1 MMDDYAVDLP
11 LNLFDNYGYELGLDI
26 LDDNGDKLGLDILD
40 EMPLFDLDTDM
51 NSYALDPSLFDP
63 ANLGSFIDDSLLLS
77 NELQPTFIQNEHV
90 SNNTL
95 INSKDWQ
102 IMDAVSKRQRP
113 PRLFEFLIL
122 LLKNPNYTS
131 YASFTNKSQGIFQIH
146 EPDKVATLW
155 QQVKSRQ
162 SLKQMNYDKFAR
174 AVRWYYKLGIMQKTN
189 ARYTFQ
195 FSPKTLEVFHT
206 NHNNDTKFYYPDVT
220 Q

>member
-1 MMDDYAVDLP
+1 MMDDYAVDLS
-11 LNLFDNYGYELGLDI
+11 LNLFDNDDYELGLHI

-40 EMPLFDLDTDM
+40 EMPPFDFDTAM
-51 NSYALDPSLFDP
+51 KPYALDPSLFDR
-63 ANLGSFIDDSLLLS
+63 ADLGSFIDDSLSLS
-77 NELQPTFIQNEHV
+77 NELQPTFIQNEYV

-102 IMDAVSKRQRP
+102 IMDSVSKRQRP
-113 PRLFEFLIL
+113 PRLFEFLFL

-146 EPDKVATLW
+146 EPDKVAMLW

-189 ARYTFQ
+189 SRYTFQ
-195 FSPKTLEVFHT
+195 FSPKTLEAFHT
-206 NHNNDTKFYYPDVT
+206 NHNNSTNFYYPDVT